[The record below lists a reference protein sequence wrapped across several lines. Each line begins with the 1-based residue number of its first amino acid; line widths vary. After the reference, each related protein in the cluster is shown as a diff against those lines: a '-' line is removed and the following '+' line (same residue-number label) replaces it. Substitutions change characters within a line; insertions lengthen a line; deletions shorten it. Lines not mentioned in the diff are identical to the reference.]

1 MSQQFPSF
9 TVSPS
14 WQKRFDFF
22 NAYGLPNSTPES
34 RAAYRALSF
43 MDRLKLSSNILAFL
57 FGPIYFFVKGMW
69 RKGLTLLGIFFA
81 VEVVLVVLDV
91 PASLVRGIGFG
102 LAALA
107 LLIPA
112 GFITWRSMPFEHLR
126 WAESDSGD
134 SSVLGA
140 VEKIRDSIQGD
151 DDDS

>member
-1 MSQQFPSF
+1 M
-9 TVSPS
+9 SPS

-91 PASLVRGIGFG
+91 PDSLVRGIGFG
-102 LAALA
+102 LAAIAMTTANYAYYLHVVR
-107 LLIPA
+107 
-112 GFITWRSMPFEHLR
+112 GSRSWNLFEGHGR
-126 WAESDSGD
+126 Q
-134 SSVLGA
+134 
-140 VEKIRDSIQGD
+140 R
-151 DDDS
+151 

>member
-91 PASLVRGIGFG
+91 PDSLVRGIGFG

-107 LLIPA
+107 MTTANYAYYLHVVR
-112 GFITWRSMPFEHLR
+112 GSRSWNLFEGHGR
-126 WAESDSGD
+126 Q
-134 SSVLGA
+134 
-140 VEKIRDSIQGD
+140 R
-151 DDDS
+151 